1 MMSCINDNKQSQEEQ
16 MEPADIEQVTD
27 SLQEVTGVAIDGAM
41 NSVYLKVGDDTIEFS
56 YPDLDSEHRASW
68 SINDTL
74 TVRYYETADGDS
86 VTFSDFRGGT
96 PIIAEAFT
104 AVEVQARAD
113 ESDAMAAID
122 AVGDRIALYL
132 TPNDYRRIDSLLA

>member
-1 MMSCINDNKQSQEEQ
+1 MKKLVFAAGLLIVSLTACVKDNKPSEDEQ
-16 MEPADIEQVTD
+16 LEPADIEQVTD
-27 SLQEVTGVAIDGAM
+27 TLQEITGVAIDGAM

-86 VTFSDFRGGT
+86 VT
-96 PIIAEAFT
+96 
-104 AVEVQARAD
+104 EVING
-113 ESDAMAAID
+113 SI
-122 AVGDRIALYL
+122 
-132 TPNDYRRIDSLLA
+132 S